1 MRQRLREDY
10 PAALGTIVHS
20 AAVPYG
26 ITLTVWGSGALVMH
40 FRGPPRVFEVF
51 LFVLGGVVGYALATM
66 PAIGVTRTRQPSVPG
81 SHLVLAGMLH
91 PLAIGA
97 ALGSVTLVA
106 MIQGW
111 VAWPLGG
118 LCGIAVYLLLVGVE
132 YAFAGHAASAPD
144 EQR

>member
-1 MRQRLREDY
+1 MRQWLRENY
-10 PAALGTIVHS
+10 PAALATIVHS

-40 FRGPPRVFEVF
+40 YRGQPEVFEVF
-51 LFVLGGVVGYALATM
+51 LFVLGGVGGYALATM
-66 PAIGVTRTRQPSVPG
+66 PAIATIRTRQPAVSG
-81 SHLVLAGMLH
+81 SKLVLAGTLH

-106 MIQGW
+106 MIHGW

-132 YAFAGHAASAPD
+132 YTLAARPRSMAAD
-144 EQR
+144 QR